1 VPAGRRSKTRN
12 IAFCVPRARVG
23 HEADE
28 GGNVRLLVPRFR
40 ARWMQWL
47 QKRLRKPHIRVSLDE
62 IGSVVWGLIDGR
74 RTVVEIGEELE
85 RRFGERIRP
94 TNERLGFFFGMLR
107 RNKFV
112 ELDERGAP
120 PEPIEA

>member
-1 VPAGRRSKTRN
+1 VRAGRRSKARN
-12 IAFCVPRARVG
+12 IAFCIPRACVG

-28 GGNVRLLVPRFR
+28 AGTVKLLVPRFR
-40 ARWMQWL
+40 AGWMQWL

-62 IGSVVWGLIDGR
+62 IGSAVWGLIDGR

-94 TNERLGFFFGMLR
+94 THERLGFFFGMLR
-107 RNKFV
+107 RNKLV
-112 ELDERGAP
+112 ELDEPGAP
-120 PEPIEA
+120 PEPIRA